1 MKSQKHLVDV
11 VGKFIPKIV
20 KMDGSAPKQWRK
32 RNEEV
37 PGE

>member
-20 KMDGSAPKQWRK
+20 KMVGSGPKQWRK
-32 RNEEV
+32 RKDEV